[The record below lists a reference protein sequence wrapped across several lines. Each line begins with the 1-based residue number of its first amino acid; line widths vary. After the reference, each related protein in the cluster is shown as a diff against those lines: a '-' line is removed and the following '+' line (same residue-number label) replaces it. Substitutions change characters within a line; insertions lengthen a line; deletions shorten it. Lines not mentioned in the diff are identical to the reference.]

1 MNNKKTLIVDC
12 DGVLYPSSQL
22 SLRQFVSAMKETY
35 RNDMKVSGEIQ
46 SQVSAETIAKK
57 QLGMFNYIKAM
68 CEKVNYSFPHFCYQ
82 MFEKVDYGNIERDDS
97 LFRMLQAAAR
107 QDEVII
113 FTNNHNVHLDKVL
126 RQRFDKSI
134 FEAEEAG
141 IRCYDITM
149 TEKNGVFQ
157 PKQDPKALLL
167 FAKRI
172 ERRPQDCILIDDS
185 PRNIE
190 AARQVGMGAEL
201 IAGDNTLK
209 AYFSKNY
216 IFNINQVSGRENG

>member
-1 MNNKKTLIVDC
+1 MSNKKTLIIDC

-22 SLRQFVSAMKETY
+22 SLREFVAAMKETY
-35 RNDMKVSGEIQ
+35 RNDMKVSSEVQ
-46 SQVSAETIAKK
+46 QEVSASTIEKK

-68 CEKVNYSFPHFCYQ
+68 CDKVNYSFPQFCYQ
-82 MFEKVDYGNIERDDS
+82 MFEKVNYQNIERDDS
-97 LFRMLQAAAR
+97 LYRMLRVASR
-107 QDEVII
+107 QDEVVI

-126 RQRFDKSI
+126 RQRFGKSI
-134 FEAEEAG
+134 FDLEEAG

-157 PKQDPKALLL
+157 PKQDPRALML

-172 ERRPQDCILIDDS
+172 DRLPENCVLLDDT

-190 AARQVGMGAEL
+190 AARQAGMGAEL
-201 IAGDNTLK
+201 INENNSLA
-209 AYFSKNY
+209 AYLTGHY
-216 IFNINQVSGRENG
+216 VFNLNQISGREHE

>member
-35 RNDMKVSGEIQ
+35 RNDMNVSGEIQ
-46 SQVSAETIAKK
+46 SQISAETIAKK

-68 CEKVNYSFPHFCYQ
+68 CEKVNYSFPQFCYQ
-82 MFEKVDYGNIERDDS
+82 MFEKVDYRNIERDDS
-97 LFRMLQAAAR
+97 LFRMLQAAAH
-107 QDEVII
+107 QDEVVI

-172 ERRPQDCILIDDS
+172 ERRPEDCVLIDDS

-190 AARQVGMGAEL
+190 AARQAGMGAEL
-201 IAGDNTLK
+201 IGGDNTLK
-209 AYFSKNY
+209 AYLSKNY
-216 IFNINQVSGRENG
+216 IFNINQISGRENG